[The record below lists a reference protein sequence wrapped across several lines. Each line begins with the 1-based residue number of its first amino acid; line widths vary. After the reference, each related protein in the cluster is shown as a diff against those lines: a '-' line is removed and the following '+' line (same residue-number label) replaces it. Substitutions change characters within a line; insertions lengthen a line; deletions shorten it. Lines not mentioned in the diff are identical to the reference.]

1 MKNINCFKFRLSTFF
16 ALLVIFA
23 FQISCSNNTKPDK
36 PDAKVKTKE
45 FKSNSNLKITLKDN
59 YDVSTLK
66 SVCDCYKASLDV
78 LEKVSIERQQYSS
91 KEIYEQNKESVK
103 TVNTLIKSWKTVRTY
118 CLMTYKRAMFMEND
132 CYPIDII
139 EKKRDDLYKLGLDT

>member
-23 FQISCSNNTKPDK
+23 FQISCSNDTKPDK

-59 YDVSTLK
+59 YDVSALK
-66 SVCDCYKASLDV
+66 SVCDCYKASLDI
-78 LEKVSIERQQYSS
+78 LDEVSIERQQYSS

>member
-1 MKNINCFKFRLSTFF
+1 M
-16 ALLVIFA
+16 
-23 FQISCSNNTKPDK
+23 

>member
-1 MKNINCFKFRLSTFF
+1 MKNINCFIFRLSTFF

-23 FQISCSNNTKPDK
+23 FQISCSNDTKPDK

-45 FKSNSNLKITLKDN
+45 FKSNSSLKITLKDN

>member
-23 FQISCSNNTKPDK
+23 FQISCSNDTKPDK

-45 FKSNSNLKITLKDN
+45 FKSNSSLKITLKDN

>member
-1 MKNINCFKFRLSTFF
+1 MKNINCFIFRLSTLF
-16 ALLVIFA
+16 ALLVIFV
-23 FQISCSNNTKPDK
+23 FQISCSNDTKPDK

>member
-23 FQISCSNNTKPDK
+23 FQISCSNDTKTDK

-103 TVNTLIKSWKTVRTY
+103 TVNTLIKSWKTIRTY

>member
-23 FQISCSNNTKPDK
+23 FQISCSNDTKPDK

>member
-1 MKNINCFKFRLSTFF
+1 MKNINCFIFRLSTFF
-16 ALLVIFA
+16 ALLVIFV
-23 FQISCSNNTKPDK
+23 FQISCSNDTKPDK

-118 CLMTYKRAMFMEND
+118 CLMTYKRSMFMEND

>member
-23 FQISCSNNTKPDK
+23 FQISCSNDTNPDK

-118 CLMTYKRAMFMEND
+118 CLTTYKRAMFMEND

>member
-23 FQISCSNNTKPDK
+23 FQISCSNDTKPDK

-118 CLMTYKRAMFMEND
+118 CLMTYKRSMFMEND

>member
-1 MKNINCFKFRLSTFF
+1 MKNISSSLFGLFAFF
-16 ALLVIFA
+16 AVLIIFG
-23 FQISCSNNTKPDK
+23 FQISCSNDTKPDK
-36 PDAKVKTKE
+36 PKTAEKTKE

-66 SVCDCYKASLDV
+66 SVCDCYKESLDV
-78 LEKVSIERQQYSS
+78 LEKISIERQQYSS

>member
-23 FQISCSNNTKPDK
+23 FQISCSNDTKPDK

-59 YDVSTLK
+59 YDVSKLK

-118 CLMTYKRAMFMEND
+118 CLMTYKRSMFMEND

>member
-1 MKNINCFKFRLSTFF
+1 MKNINCFIFRLSTFF
-16 ALLVIFA
+16 GLLMIFV
-23 FQISCSNNTKPDK
+23 FQISCSNDTKPKK
-36 PDAKVKTKE
+36 PNVEEKTKE

-78 LEKVSIERQQYSS
+78 LEKVSIERKQYSS

-103 TVNTLIKSWKTVRTY
+103 TVNTLIKSWKTIRTY
-118 CLMTYKRAMFMEND
+118 CLMTFKRAMFMENG

>member
-1 MKNINCFKFRLSTFF
+1 MKNINSSIFGLFAFF
-16 ALLVIFA
+16 ALLVIFV
-23 FQISCSNNTKPDK
+23 FQISCSNDTKPDK
-36 PDAKVKTKE
+36 PKTAEKTKE

-59 YDVSTLK
+59 YDVSKLK